1 MKTAVEHLTQ
11 YAAYHRD
18 KRNIA
23 THFIGI
29 PMIVMGVVVLLSRV
43 MFAQIGGVT
52 ISLGLVLSIFTAL
65 YYLKLDVS
73 LGIALSAFLAVCVW
87 VGQMIAPTSFVNWLA
102 WGVGLFVAGWAFQF
116 VGHFYEQKKPAFV
129 DDLMGLIIGPF
140 FVTAEVAFLL
150 GMRKSLQERIESV
163 VGPTLI
169 RAPKTA

>member
-29 PMIVMGVVVLLSRV
+29 PMIVLGVTVLLCRV
-43 MFAQIGGVT
+43 MFAHFGGFT
-52 ISLGLVLSIFTAL
+52 ISLGLILAIFTAL
-65 YYLKLDVS
+65 YYIKLDVG
-73 LGIALSAFLAVCVW
+73 LGVALTAFLAFCVW
-87 VGQMIAPTSFVNWLA
+87 FGQMIAPMSFATWLG
-102 WGVGLFVAGWAFQF
+102 WGAGLFVIGWAFQF
-116 VGHFYEQKKPAFV
+116 VGHHYEQKKPAFV

-150 GMRKSLQERIESV
+150 GMRKSLQDKIESV

>member
-18 KRNIA
+18 KRNIV
-23 THFIGI
+23 THFVGV
-29 PMIVMGVVVLLSRV
+29 PMIVMGVVVLLCRV
-43 MFAQIGGVT
+43 MFAQTGGIA
-52 ISLGLVLSIFTAL
+52 ISLGLVLSIITAL
-65 YYLKLDVS
+65 YYLKLDVG
-73 LGIALSAFLAVCVW
+73 LGVALSAFLAVCVW
-87 VGQMIAPTSFVNWLA
+87 VGQTIAPMSFASWLS
-102 WGVGLFVAGWAFQF
+102 WGVGLFVVGWAFQF

-140 FVTAEVAFLL
+140 FVTAEIAFLL
-150 GMRKSLQERIESV
+150 GMRKSLQEKIESV

>member
-18 KRNIA
+18 KRNIV

-29 PMIVMGVVVLLSRV
+29 PLIVLGVVVLLSRLTFGQV
-43 MFAQIGGVT
+43 GSVV
-52 ISLGLVLSIFTAL
+52 ISLGLVLAILTSV
-65 YYLKLDVS
+65 YYIKLDVCFG
-73 LGIALSAFLAVCVW
+73 LALTAFLSFCVW
-87 VGQMIAPTSFVNWLA
+87 FGQTIAPMNLSNWLG
-102 WGVGLFVAGWAFQF
+102 WGVGLFVVGWVFQF

-150 GMRKSLQERIESV
+150 GMRKSVQRQIESV

>member
-18 KRNIA
+18 KRNIV

-29 PMIVMGVVVLLSRV
+29 PLIVLGVVVLLCRV
-43 MFAQIGGVT
+43 MFAQVGGVT
-52 ISLGLVLSIFTAL
+52 ISLGLVLAILTSL
-65 YYLKLDVS
+65 YYLKLDVG
-73 LGIALSAFLAVCVW
+73 LGVALTAFLAFCVW
-87 VGQMIAPTSFVNWLA
+87 LGQMIAPMSLAIWLG
-102 WGVGLFVAGWAFQF
+102 WGVGLFVVGWAFQF

-129 DDLMGLIIGPF
+129 DDLMGLIVGPF
-140 FVTAEVAFLL
+140 FVTAEAAFLL
-150 GMRKSLQERIESV
+150 GVRKSLQYQIESV

>member
-29 PMIVMGVVVLLSRV
+29 PMIVMGVVVLLCRV
-43 MFAQIGGVT
+43 MFAQAGGVT
-52 ISLGLVLSIFTAL
+52 ISLGLVLAILTAL
-65 YYLKLDVS
+65 YYIKLDIG
-73 LGIALSAFLAVCVW
+73 LGVALSLFLAVCVG
-87 VGQMIAPTSFVNWLA
+87 VGQTIAPTSFANWLA
-102 WGVGLFVAGWAFQF
+102 WGVGLFVVGWAFQF

-150 GMRKSLQERIESV
+150 GMRESLQEKIESV
-163 VGPTLI
+163 VGATLI
-169 RAPKTA
+169 RAPKTT

>member
-18 KRNIA
+18 KRNIV

-29 PMIVMGVVVLLSRV
+29 PLIVLGVVVLLCRV
-43 MFAQIGGVT
+43 VFSQMGGIT
-52 ISLGLVLSIFTAL
+52 ISLGLILAILTAL
-65 YYLKLDVS
+65 YYIKLDVG
-73 LGIALSAFLAVCVW
+73 LGVALTAFLAFCVW
-87 VGQMIAPTSFVNWLA
+87 FAQMIAPTSFANWLG
-102 WGVGLFVAGWAFQF
+102 WGVGLFVVGWAFQF

-140 FVTAEVAFLL
+140 FVTAEIAFLL
-150 GMRKSLQERIESV
+150 GMRKSLQEKIESV